1 MRSLTVCVPF
11 SRHSTISSHPVGE
24 PVWLETWKRLE
35 PQLGEGDEV
44 ILVDCNA
51 DTEFD
56 AGRSIPFESER
67 IRLKVLVAPKEGRN
81 ALNFLRNLGIK
92 EAKND
97 PILLLEPGCIPG
109 PEVLENARA
118 LFDPGVVYGA
128 HVEFIEEHGGLLDDQ
143 RQNWESDVR
152 ENQSVDEHTDETSYL
167 TGYCLL
173 FSKERTSKL
182 GWFTED
188 IDDKQ
193 GPGHHNFVEKCYHS
207 GLQLRHEPTLRVSR
221 RASFP
226 FEAHKQSRIAD
237 MVIAEAPL
245 PDLPSISPYRPE
257 VFVLVVTML
266 RPYFLDECLK
276 RIFKSMT
283 PVKVRLVNQGDR
295 SEEMLDA
302 LRKWTPRWAVD
313 YFYNEHPRSMA
324 EVRSEAFTWAK
335 RQGYEY
341 AVTIDDDML
350 IKPGALDELVKT
362 ARENPQFHAISGYCI
377 EPDRVRLLGGREK
390 ILDGRCYR
398 FNLPYTRGLTEVD
411 FISSGLRIVRLE
423 PLILQDTDY
432 DFGWI
437 DWDYSKRIKQADLRL
452 AVTGE
457 VGGYHGMMQV
467 DGKWRLKPDPGAYAS
482 IRLDVDRMER
492 MTQLFEDK
500 WSLKL
505 GRGTRPLS
513 YRLTSRIQWGLG
525 TMYYRG
531 TRLYEQMRLRRDL
544 ALPGGL
550 KTKSK
555 DTVAHRRSRLETYM
569 DVLGALSEG
578 TDSTKDLSLAVEVP
592 ERELHEI
599 LREMSSK
606 TMIRALD
613 NDPDKERKDGNNYEL
628 TEKGMNILKYFGRM
642 RRISPYQKA

>member
-1 MRSLTVCVPF
+1 MPF
-11 SRHSTISSHPVGE
+11 SRHSTISAHPVVE
-24 PVWLETWKRLE
+24 PLWFETWNRLE

-67 IRLKVLVAPKEGRN
+67 IRLKVIVTKKEGRN
-81 ALNFLRNLGIK
+81 AVNILRNLGIK

-109 PEVLENARA
+109 PELLENARA
-118 LFDPGVVYGA
+118 LFDPGVVHAA
-128 HVEFIEEHGGLLDDQ
+128 HVEFVEEHGRSLDNL
-143 RQNWESDVR
+143 RQHWESDVR
-152 ENQSVDEHTDETSYL
+152 ENQLVDEHNDETSYL
-167 TGYCLL
+167 IGHCLL
-173 FSKERTSKL
+173 FSKERTSKI

-188 IDDKQ
+188 ITDEW
-193 GPGHHNFVEKCYHS
+193 GLGHHDFVEKCYHS
-207 GLQLRHEPTLRVSR
+207 GLQLRHEPRLRVSR

-226 FEAHKQSRIAD
+226 FDDHKQNRIAD
-237 MVIAEAPL
+237 TDIAEAPL
-245 PDLPSISPYRPE
+245 PDLPSISLYRPE

-266 RPYFLDECLK
+266 RPYFLDECIK
-276 RIFKSMT
+276 RIFQSMT

-302 LRKWTPRWAVD
+302 LKKWTPRWVVD
-313 YFYNEHPRSMA
+313 YVYNENPRSMA

-335 RQGYEY
+335 GQGYEY

-350 IKPGALDELVKT
+350 IKLGALDKLVKT
-362 ARENPQFHAISGYCI
+362 ARLNPQFHAIAGYCI

-411 FISSGLRIVRLE
+411 FISSGLRIVRLN

-457 VGGYHGMMQV
+457 VGGYHGMMRV
-467 DGKWRLKPDPGAYAS
+467 EGKWQAKPDPGAYAR
-482 IRLDVDRMER
+482 IRLDLDRMER

-500 WSLKL
+500 WGLKL

-513 YRLTSRIQWGLG
+513 YRLNSRIQWGLG
-525 TMYYRG
+525 TMFYRG
-531 TRLYEQMRLRRDL
+531 THLYEQMRLRRDL

-550 KTKSK
+550 RTRTKDK
-555 DTVAHRRSRLETYM
+555 AAHRRSILDIYM

-578 TDSTKDLSLAVEVP
+578 ADSTKGLSLVAEVP
-592 ERELHEI
+592 ERELQGL

-606 TMIRALD
+606 AIIRVLD
-613 NDPDKERKDGNNYEL
+613 YNPDKERKDGINYEI
-628 TEKGMNILKYFGRM
+628 TEKGMNILRYFGRT
-642 RRISPYQKA
+642 RRTSPHQKA